1 MKLKALLLGSKDGPN
16 EFYPEPV
23 DSNSSHFFP
32 RLQIHTYFTSHSMAQ
47 GSTLLIILDFIIL
60 EHWVRSPI
68 TRLLFAYF
76 APPPRYFLFLGF
88 KY

>member
-1 MKLKALLLGSKDGPN
+1 MKLKALLLESEDGPN

-23 DSNSSHFFP
+23 DTNSPHFFQ
-32 RLQIHTYFTSHSMAQ
+32 RLQLHTYFTSHSMAQ

-68 TRLLFAYF
+68 LRLLFT
-76 APPPRYFLFLGF
+76 
-88 KY
+88 